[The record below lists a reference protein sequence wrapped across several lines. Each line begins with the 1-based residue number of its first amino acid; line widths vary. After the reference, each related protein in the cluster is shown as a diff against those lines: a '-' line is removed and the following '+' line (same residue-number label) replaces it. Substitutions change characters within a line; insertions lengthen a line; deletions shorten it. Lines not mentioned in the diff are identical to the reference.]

1 MFKFT
6 FYPGFLP
13 LSAVVLFVTTIFSS
27 CSEPEKS
34 AIWSEAATLH
44 QHMVRIGEQLH
55 HDVEALMETVNADF
69 ELAVAKG
76 DSAFARR
83 LASASARLEHF
94 DGHFHSWNETVVAM
108 PGESCSHDD
117 HEGHDHDHGD
127 HHHHVTTLPD
137 GLSDED
143 MLEIQA
149 TIMEALEALKQEFEL
164 IQSASG
170 PVPATGAE
178 PEGASE

>member
-6 FYPGFLP
+6 FSPGFLP
-13 LSAVVLFVTTIFSS
+13 LSALALFVTTVFSS

-34 AIWSEAATLH
+34 ATWNEAATLH
-44 QHMVRIGEQLH
+44 QHMVQIGEQLH
-55 HDVEALMETVNADF
+55 HDVEDLMETVNADF
-69 ELAVAKG
+69 DSAVAKG
-76 DSAFARR
+76 DSALARR

-94 DGHFHSWNETVVAM
+94 DGHFHTWNETVVAM
-108 PGESCSHDD
+108 PGEGCSH
-117 HEGHDHDHGD
+117 GDHDHGD
-127 HHHHVTTLPD
+127 HDHHHVTTLPD

-149 TIMEALEALKQEFEL
+149 PMMEALEALNREFEL

-170 PVPATGAE
+170 PLPATDAE
-178 PEGASE
+178 LEGASE

>member
-6 FYPGFLP
+6 LSPGFLH
-13 LSAVVLFVTTIFSS
+13 LSALALLVTTVFSS

-34 AIWSEAATLH
+34 AIWNEAATLH

-55 HDVEALMETVNADF
+55 HDVEDLMETVNADF
-69 ELAVAKG
+69 ESAVAMG
-76 DSAFARR
+76 DSALARR

-94 DGHFHSWNETVVAM
+94 DGHFHTWNETVVAM
-108 PGESCSHDD
+108 PGESCSHED
-117 HEGHDHDHGD
+117 HDHDHGD
-127 HHHHVTTLPD
+127 HDHHHVTTLPD

-149 TIMEALEALKQEFEL
+149 TIMEALEALNREFQL

-170 PVPATGAE
+170 PVPATDAE